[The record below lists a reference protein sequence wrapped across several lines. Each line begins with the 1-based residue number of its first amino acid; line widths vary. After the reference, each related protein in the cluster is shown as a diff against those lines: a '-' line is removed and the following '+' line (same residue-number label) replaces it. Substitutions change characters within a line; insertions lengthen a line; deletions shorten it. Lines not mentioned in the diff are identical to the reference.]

1 MEKVEKKKIETLP
14 CIESQCENCLWY
26 LGNRECAAFHGK
38 IPDKVWNSLHD
49 KVVEG
54 QAEDL
59 VFEENGPMI

>member
-1 MEKVEKKKIETLP
+1 MKKVERKKIETLP

>member
-1 MEKVEKKKIETLP
+1 MKKVEKKKIETLP

-38 IPDKVWNSLHD
+38 IPEKVWNSLHD

>member
-1 MEKVEKKKIETLP
+1 MKKVEKKNITTLP
-14 CIESQCENCLWY
+14 CVNSNCENCLWY

-38 IPDKVWNSLHD
+38 IPDEIWNGLHD

-54 QAEDL
+54 QTEDL

>member
-1 MEKVEKKKIETLP
+1 MKRVEKKKIETLP

>member
-1 MEKVEKKKIETLP
+1 MKKVEKKKVETLP

-26 LGNRECAAFHGK
+26 LGNRECAAFHGR

>member
-1 MEKVEKKKIETLP
+1 MKKVEKKKIETLP

-49 KVVEG
+49 NVVEG

>member
-1 MEKVEKKKIETLP
+1 MKKVEKKKMETLP

-59 VFEENGPMI
+59 VFEENGSMI